1 MLASLHHPA
10 GERAAM
16 KRTTVSLA
24 LEELDDLV
32 REHGAA
38 GRSAELNMLIREAH
52 KRLLVSRM
60 AALFGTQPVN
70 RVERDEEGERVI
82 VSAE

>member
-1 MLASLHHPA
+1 
-10 GERAAM
+10 
-16 KRTTVSLA
+16 
-24 LEELDDLV
+24 
-32 REHGAA
+32 
-38 GRSAELNMLIREAH
+38 
-52 KRLLVSRM
+52 VSRM